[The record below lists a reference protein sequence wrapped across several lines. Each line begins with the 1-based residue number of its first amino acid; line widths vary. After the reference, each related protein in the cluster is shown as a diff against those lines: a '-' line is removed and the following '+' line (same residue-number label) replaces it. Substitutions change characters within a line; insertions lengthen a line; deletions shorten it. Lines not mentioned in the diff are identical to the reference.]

1 MKKINLNIQS
11 SYSLNSN
18 KSIKEVLREFDEF
31 DIISIT
37 DHNSVKSCYEL
48 LGDFNV
54 KCINGLEADA
64 AIEGYTF
71 DYLCYGFNLDEVD
84 SWVSKTYM
92 TISERQQRIFDKLV
106 ILCKEKNIE
115 LDMSKEYDFET
126 MYAHD
131 VILEMLSNDFRE
143 KYQLKES
150 SDFYRKSTI
159 DTSFPLYI
167 DMRFLWPSLNELVNV
182 IHSNGGL
189 VFLAHPK
196 KYKIDYNTVLD
207 LNKGIV
213 DGIEISNNP
222 VMAEEV
228 EELYNFAKINNLK
241 ITYGTNYNG
250 IKNIEKGPLYILDD
264 YEIDVASW
272 INKYL
277 D

>member
-11 SYSLNSN
+11 SYSLNSKGSVN
-18 KSIKEVLREFDEF
+18 EILKEFDDF

-48 LGDFNV
+48 LSNSNV

-64 AIEGYTF
+64 TLEGYTF

-115 LDMSKEYDFET
+115 LDMSKDYDFKT

-131 VILEMLSNDFRE
+131 VILEMLSDDFRE

-150 SDFYRKSTI
+150 SDFYRKSTT

-167 DMRFLWPSLNELVNV
+167 DMRFLWPSLNELIDI
-182 IHSNGGL
+182 IHFNGGL
-189 VFLAHPK
+189 IFLAHPK
-196 KYKIDYNTVLD
+196 KYKVDYNVVLS
-207 LNKGIV
+207 LNKDKV

-222 VMAEEV
+222 VSVEEV
-228 EELYNFAKINNLK
+228 EELYCFAKSNNLK
-241 ITYGTNYNG
+241 ITFGTNYNG
-250 IKNIEKGPLYILDD
+250 IKNVEKTSLFIAED
-264 YEIDVASW
+264 YEKEINSW
-272 INKYL
+272 LKDYL
-277 D
+277 N